1 MSRLQPLSVNI
12 IYNKTNTY
20 GLNDDIIVIER
31 LLKKLQESI
40 GQTIGKPK
48 VMDMREIHS
57 ACDIQF
63 HLEIPVFSAIPWGHT
78 NVLLVNPE
86 QWSYHYDAY
95 VHAFDM
101 LLFRDHLSAE
111 RFRKEL
117 GEKGLSTENIYEVK
131 WCDSW
136 KIKDLVYR
144 PKDLHSG
151 FVCFLGGSKSKLEYV
166 KKVVAEWKDN
176 DPPLTLY
183 TTRNDFLEDLKKLN
197 ASSNV
202 RFLCQDLSTD
212 LQMRTL
218 SSFCGSLVCSQAE
231 AFGYAASHSESM
243 GLFTIMN
250 QLPVFLENYSNCNG
264 VAWLSNSYQSSPN
277 VRQDLAQPTSS
288 LRQELDHA
296 FQLFHSSDPSLF
308 SSRQSSSSQ
317 RFSQSLSTFL
327 PLLQQLQ
334 SLVHQRKPKGI
345 HHLPPILDPNDCP
358 PITVI
363 TPTYNRKQLFDIA
376 FHNILS
382 TDYPLSKIEWII
394 IEDNEKTPHM
404 VSEKIINFQIQ
415 VPQIK
420 IKYIP
425 IEGRMSI
432 GEKRN
437 YAIKEASNEII
448 LFMDDDD
455 HYPTTSFRRRVA
467 WLTKGIK
474 RGQVSSRIACCT
486 TIALY
491 DLNRGTSAVNVPPF
505 DIAFSQRISEA
516 TFTFYKSAWLERP
529 FTHISLS
536 EGEDWIQGRENQV
549 IEIPPQQIIVAFS
562 HGSNQSQRRIPPLDQ
577 PPSCFWGFPKE
588 YLIFVHNLVG
598 VQIEEQSSK
607 KKSTKSKS

>member
-1 MSRLQPLSVNI
+1 MPQPLSVNI

-20 GLNDDIIVIER
+20 GLSDDISVLECI
-31 LLKKLQESI
+31 LKRVQEEL

-48 VMDMREIHS
+48 VMDMREQMS
-57 ACDIQF
+57 GCDIQI

-78 NVLLVNPE
+78 NILLVNPE

-101 LLFRDHLSAE
+101 LLFRDHQSAE
-111 RFRKEL
+111 RFRNDFKK
-117 GEKGLSTENIYEVK
+117 KGMETDTIYEVK

-136 KIKDLVYR
+136 KVDELVYR

-151 FVCFLGGSKSKLEYV
+151 FVCLLGGSKSKLEYV
-166 KKVVAEWKDN
+166 KKVVKEWN
-176 DPPLTLY
+176 ESDPSLTLY
-183 TTRNDFLEDLKKLN
+183 TTRNDFLDDLKKLN
-197 ASSNV
+197 PPPNV
-202 RFLCQDLSTD
+202 KMCVEDLTSQQ
-212 LQMRTL
+212 QMLTL
-218 SSFCGSLVCSQAE
+218 SSFQGSLVCSQAE
-231 AFGYAASHSESM
+231 AFGYAASHSETM

-250 QLPVFLENYSNCNG
+250 QLPAFLENYSNMDG
-264 VAWLSNSYQSSPN
+264 ISWLSNSYESSPL
-277 VRQDLAQPTSS
+277 VRQDLALPTST
-288 LRQELDHA
+288 LRQELNQA
-296 FQLFHSSDPSLF
+296 FHLFQQSNSSLFHL
-308 SSRQSSSSQ
+308 RQQSSTQ
-317 RFSQSLSTFL
+317 RLSQSISSFL
-327 PLLQQLQ
+327 PLLQQLHT
-334 SLVHQRKPKGI
+334 LVQQRKPSKGI

-358 PITVI
+358 PISII
-363 TPTYNRKQLFDIA
+363 TPTYNRKQLFDIT
-376 FHNILS
+376 FHNLLS
-382 TDYPLSKIEWII
+382 TDYPLNKIEWIV

-404 VSEKIINFQIQ
+404 VSENIINFQIQ

-467 WLTKGIK
+467 WLTKGVK
-474 RGQVSSRIACCT
+474 RGQLSSRISCCT

-491 DLNRGTSAVNVPPF
+491 DLKRGTSAVNVPPF
-505 DIAFSQRISEA
+505 DIPFSQRISEA
-516 TFTFYKSAWLERP
+516 TFTFYKSAWMERP
-529 FTHISLS
+529 FTNVSLS
-536 EGEDWIQGRENQV
+536 EGEDWIKGRENQV

-562 HGSNQSQRRIPPLDQ
+562 HGSNQSSRRIPPIEQ

-588 YLIFVHNLVG
+588 YLIFIHKLAG
-598 VQIEEQSSK
+598 VEIEDQSSK
-607 KKSTKSKS
+607 KKKFTKK

>member
-20 GLNDDIIVIER
+20 GLNDDVVVIER

-57 ACDIQF
+57 VCDIQF

-78 NVLLVNPE
+78 NVLLVNPD

-117 GEKGLSTENIYEVK
+117 GEKGLSTDNIYEVK

-136 KIKDLVYR
+136 KMKDLVYR

-166 KKVVAEWKDN
+166 KKVVTEWKET

-202 RFLCQDLSTD
+202 HFLCQDLSTD

-250 QLPVFLENYSNCNG
+250 QLPVFVENYSNQNG

-277 VRQDLAQPTSS
+277 VRQELAQPTSS

-317 RFSQSLSTFL
+317 RFSQSLSSFL
-327 PLLQQLQ
+327 PHLQQLQ

-394 IEDNEKTPHM
+394 I
-404 VSEKIINFQIQ
+404 
-415 VPQIK
+415 
-420 IKYIP
+420 
-425 IEGRMSI
+425 
-432 GEKRN
+432 
-437 YAIKEASNEII
+437 
-448 LFMDDDD
+448 
-455 HYPTTSFRRRVA
+455 
-467 WLTKGIK
+467 
-474 RGQVSSRIACCT
+474 
-486 TIALY
+486 
-491 DLNRGTSAVNVPPF
+491 
-505 DIAFSQRISEA
+505 
-516 TFTFYKSAWLERP
+516 
-529 FTHISLS
+529 
-536 EGEDWIQGRENQV
+536 
-549 IEIPPQQIIVAFS
+549 
-562 HGSNQSQRRIPPLDQ
+562 
-577 PPSCFWGFPKE
+577 
-588 YLIFVHNLVG
+588 
-598 VQIEEQSSK
+598 
-607 KKSTKSKS
+607 